1 MKISRVLNKE
11 SSFGKTAFGSLHI
24 RNKPTITSKSST
36 FHLAKKNATFWQNQN
51 KVRLRRK
58 LESVLTSIWL
68 LILISLWFI
77 IIIKLFML
85 ISQLV
90 YRPLTNFIPQ
100 LVKRQSFGFCSD
112 DDFKKQSKVQ
122 ITNENAQEM
131 IKSWVKN
138 NDIVLFMKGTP

>member
-1 MKISRVLNKE
+1 
-11 SSFGKTAFGSLHI
+11 
-24 RNKPTITSKSST
+24 
-36 FHLAKKNATFWQNQN
+36 
-51 KVRLRRK
+51 
-58 LESVLTSIWL
+58 
-68 LILISLWFI
+68 
-77 IIIKLFML
+77 ML

-100 LVKRQSFGFCSD
+100 LVKTQSFGFCSD